1 MARISYQ
8 RQVQANNLPNV
19 EVSNAPARYIA
30 AAGESMARGLSDI
43 GSALGG
49 IAAKEQEKANVAAQM
64 EIENQLSGLENET
77 LHAPETGLLNTQGK
91 DAIGAGQ
98 KFAETWGSRE
108 SEIISRA
115 PRQIQQWAKQRAAD
129 RRLDGERMLMRH
141 STQEGDKYYA
151 GQANGVIANAEHT
164 ATLNYLD
171 PDRVEKEAA
180 RAMIAAEQLANLTG
194 ADETSR
200 RMMSITAASKVN
212 RAVLERII
220 AEDPDAALTR
230 LERVRDQMT
239 GDDLTR
245 IESVLRPVLIDSGF
259 DSWLN
264 SQTMGG
270 PERASEAPVEGAAQ
284 SMAEVDAVAR
294 ASVARTVGLESGGV
308 ATAKNPASS
317 AQGAAQF
324 IDGTW
329 FAMLAKNR
337 PDLLGGLTP
346 AQLKAMPKSDP
357 RRQAIVAHKNNPQL
371 SREMAEAYAVQNAR
385 FLHDSGVPVTEQTV
399 YLAHHFGPEGARTIL
414 RAPSDTPINRLVSPD
429 AYAAN
434 SYLRDKKTGQPKTVG
449 QVIANH
455 EKRAGESPT
464 ATNSSRTQLGNGLNP
479 PASVGGKRDWVEL
492 ERRAQSIPNPLVRD
506 RYIQRLRSEAS
517 LESRREAEQDKQ
529 LSEQMLT
536 AINANPNAPLRSV
549 LSPDVYAK
557 AARDGKLPQLEN
569 YRENMAQGGM
579 IQDDFPTVE
588 RLGRLAAMDPQAFM
602 RENIAGMSDKL
613 STASLTRFMDMQRS
627 GTAKAGKVDDWAT
640 DEQRLDRVF
649 RMVGVNDES
658 DAAGKDSGK
667 KNAPRER
674 HRGELRVMW
683 MNAVERYT
691 KQQGKRPEGKDADE
705 IAAAVARDYAETTR
719 ADGTTRMQR
728 NDQRIKDKRPTIGE
742 DIATY
747 RRSLAPSEDQ
757 KQQNRAVIRGRYR
770 AKYGKE
776 PSAAYLDAAMK
787 AMESVQ

>member
-19 EVSNAPARYIA
+19 EISNAPARYIA
-30 AAGESMARGLSDI
+30 AAGESMARGLNDI

-212 RAVLERII
+212 RAVLERMITD
-220 AEDPDAALTR
+220 DPNAALTR

-245 IESVLRPVLIDSGF
+245 VESVLRPVLIDSGF

-284 SMAEVDAVAR
+284 SMTEVDAVAR

-308 ATAKNPASS
+308 ATAKNPRSS
-317 AQGAAQF
+317 ATGAGQF
-324 IDGTW
+324 IDKTW
-329 FAMLAKNR
+329 LTTIQQAR
-337 PDLLGGLTP
+337 PDLVAGKTRAQVLALRNDP
-346 AQLKAMPKSDP
+346 AISK
-357 RRQAIVAHKNNPQL
+357 
-371 SREMAEAYAVQNAR
+371 EMTEAYAVANAR
-385 FLHDSGVPVTEQTV
+385 GLYDSGLPVTEQTV
-399 YLAHHFGPEGARTIL
+399 YLAHHFGLGGARKIL
-414 RAPSDTPINRLVSPD
+414 RASPDTPMQSLISPSEMQ
-429 AYAAN
+429 AN
-434 SYLRDKKTGQPKTVG
+434 PYLKGKTVG

-464 ATNSSRTQLGNGLNP
+464 PTNSSRTQ
-479 PASVGGKRDWVEL
+479 PASINGKRDWVEL
-492 ERRAQSIPNPLVRD
+492 ERRAMSLPNPIARE
-506 RYIQRLRSEAS
+506 RYIQRIRAEAS
-517 LESRREAEQDKQ
+517 LESRQEAERDKQ
-529 LSEQMLT
+529 MSEQMLT

-579 IQDDFPTVE
+579 IQDDFDLVE
-588 RLGRLAAMDPQAFM
+588 KLGRLAAKDPNAFM

-613 STASLTRFMDMQRS
+613 STASLTRFMEMQRS

-658 DAAGKDSGK
+658 DAAGKNSGV

-691 KQQGKRPEGKDADE
+691 KQQGKRPEGKDADD

-728 NDQRIKDKRPTIGE
+728 NDQRIKDKRPTISE

-776 PSAAYLDAAMK
+776 PSAAYLDAALK

>member
-19 EVSNAPARYIA
+19 EISNAPARYIA
-30 AAGESMARGLSDI
+30 AAGESMARGLNDI

-49 IAAKEQEKANVAAQM
+49 IAAKEQERANVAAQM

-220 AEDPDAALTR
+220 AEDPNAALTR

-245 IESVLRPVLIDSGF
+245 VESVLRPVLIDSGF

-270 PERASEAPVEGAAQ
+270 PGRASEVPVEGAAQ

-329 FAMLAKNR
+329 FSMLAKNR

-371 SREMAEAYAVQNAR
+371 SRQMAEAYALQNAR
-385 FLHDSGVPVTEQTV
+385 FLHDSGIPVTEQTV
-399 YLAHHFGPEGARTIL
+399 YMAHHFGPEGARKIL
-414 RAPSDTPINRLVSPD
+414 RASPDTPMQSLISP
-429 AYAAN
+429 AEMQAN
-434 SYLRDKKTGQPKTVG
+434 SYLKGKTVG

-464 ATNSSRTQLGNGLNP
+464 ATNSSRTQ
-479 PASVGGKRDWVEL
+479 PASVDGKRDWVEL
-492 ERRAQSIPNPLVRD
+492 ERRAQSIPNPLVRE
-506 RYIQRLRSEAS
+506 RYVQRLRAEAS
-517 LESRREAEQDKQ
+517 MESRQEAERDKQ
-529 LSEQMLT
+529 MSEQMLT

-579 IQDDFPTVE
+579 TQDDFPTVE
-588 RLGRLAAMDPQAFM
+588 RLGRLAALDPQAFM
-602 RENIAGMSDKL
+602 RENIASMSDKL
-613 STASLTRFMDMQRS
+613 STASLTRFMEMQRS

-658 DAAGKDSGK
+658 DAAGEDSGK

-705 IAAAVARDYAETTR
+705 IAAAVARDYAETKR

-728 NDQRIKDKRPTIGE
+728 NDQRMADKRPTIGE

-776 PSAAYLDAAMK
+776 PSAAYLDAAMT

>member
-19 EVSNAPARYIA
+19 EISNAPARYIA
-30 AAGESMARGLSDI
+30 AAGESMARGLNDI

-98 KFAETWGSRE
+98 KFTETWGSRE
-108 SEIISRA
+108 SEIIARA

-129 RRLDGERMLMRH
+129 RRLDSERMLMRH

-212 RAVLERII
+212 RAVLERMITD
-220 AEDPDAALTR
+220 DPNAALTR
-230 LERVRDQMT
+230 LESVRDQMT

-264 SQTMGG
+264 SQTMGS
-270 PERASEAPVEGAAQ
+270 PERASETPVEGAAQ

-308 ATAKNPASS
+308 ATAKNPRSS
-317 AQGAAQF
+317 ATGAGQF
-324 IDGTW
+324 IDKTW
-329 FAMLAKNR
+329 LTTIQQAR
-337 PDLLGGLTP
+337 PDLVAGKTRAQVLALRNDP
-346 AQLKAMPKSDP
+346 AISK
-357 RRQAIVAHKNNPQL
+357 
-371 SREMAEAYAVQNAR
+371 EMTEAYAVANAR
-385 FLHDSGVPVTEQTV
+385 GLYDSGLPVTEQTV
-399 YLAHHFGPEGARTIL
+399 YLAHHFGLGGARKIL
-414 RAPSDTPINRLVSPD
+414 RAPPDTPMQSLISPSEMQ
-429 AYAAN
+429 AN
-434 SYLRDKKTGQPKTVG
+434 PYLKGKTVG

-464 ATNSSRTQLGNGLNP
+464 ATIGSRTQ
-479 PASVGGKRDWVEL
+479 PASVDGKRDWVEL

-557 AARDGKLPQLEN
+557 AARDGKLPQLES

-588 RLGRLAAMDPQAFM
+588 RLGRLAALDPQAFM

-613 STASLTRFMDMQRS
+613 STASLTRFMEMQRS

-658 DAAGKDSGK
+658 DAAGAKSGV

-691 KQQGKRPEGKDADE
+691 KQTGKRPEGKDADDL
-705 IAAAVARDYAETTR
+705 AASVARDYAETKR

-728 NDQRIKDKRPTIGE
+728 NDQRMADKRPTISE

-776 PSAAYLDAAMK
+776 PSAAYLDAALK

>member
-8 RQVQANNLPNV
+8 RQVQVNNLPNV
-19 EVSNAPARYIA
+19 EISNAPARYIA
-30 AAGESMARGLSDI
+30 AAGESMARGLDDI

-98 KFAETWGSRE
+98 KFAETWGARE

-212 RAVLERII
+212 RAVLERMITD
-220 AEDPDAALTR
+220 DPNAALAR

-308 ATAKNPASS
+308 ATAKNPRSS
-317 AQGAAQF
+317 ATGAGQF
-324 IDGTW
+324 IDKTW
-329 FAMLAKNR
+329 LATIQRAR
-337 PDLLGGLTP
+337 PDLVAGKTRAQVLALRNDP
-346 AQLKAMPKSDP
+346 AISK
-357 RRQAIVAHKNNPQL
+357 
-371 SREMAEAYAVQNAR
+371 EMTEAYAVANAR
-385 FLHDSGVPVTEQTV
+385 GLYDSGLPVTEQTV
-399 YLAHHFGPEGARTIL
+399 YLAHHFGLGGARKIL
-414 RAPSDTPINRLVSPD
+414 RASPDTPMQSLISPSEMQ
-429 AYAAN
+429 AN
-434 SYLRDKKTGQPKTVG
+434 PYLKGKTVG

-464 ATNSSRTQLGNGLNP
+464 ATNSSRTQ
-479 PASVGGKRDWVEL
+479 PASVDGKRDWVEL

-529 LSEQMLT
+529 MSEQILT

-588 RLGRLAAMDPQAFM
+588 RLGRLAAMDPNAFM

-613 STASLTRFMDMQRS
+613 STASLTRFMEMQRS

-658 DAAGKDSGK
+658 DASGPK
-667 KNAPRER
+667 SGVKNAPRER

-691 KQQGKRPEGKDADE
+691 KQQGKRPEGKAADE
-705 IAAAVARDYAETTR
+705 IAAAVARDYAETKR

-728 NDQRIKDKRPTIGE
+728 NDQRMADKRPTISE

>member
-19 EVSNAPARYIA
+19 EISNAPARYIA
-30 AAGESMARGLSDI
+30 AAGESMARGLNDI

-64 EIENQLSGLENET
+64 EIENHLSGLENET

-151 GQANGVIANAEHT
+151 GQANGVIANAEHA

-212 RAVLERII
+212 RAVLERMITD
-220 AEDPDAALTR
+220 DPNAALTR

-308 ATAKNPASS
+308 ATAKNPRSS
-317 AQGAAQF
+317 ATGAGQF
-324 IDGTW
+324 IDKTW
-329 FAMLAKNR
+329 LTTIQQAR
-337 PDLLGGLTP
+337 PDLVAGKTRAQVLALRNDP
-346 AQLKAMPKSDP
+346 AISK
-357 RRQAIVAHKNNPQL
+357 
-371 SREMAEAYAVQNAR
+371 EMTEAYAVANAR
-385 FLHDSGVPVTEQTV
+385 GLYDSGLPVTEQTV
-399 YLAHHFGPEGARTIL
+399 YLAHHFGLGGARKIL
-414 RAPSDTPINRLVSPD
+414 RASPDTPMQSLISPTEMQ
-429 AYAAN
+429 AN
-434 SYLRDKKTGQPKTVG
+434 PYLKGKTVG

-455 EKRAGESPT
+455 EKRASESPT
-464 ATNSSRTQLGNGLNP
+464 ATIGSRTQ
-479 PASVGGKRDWVEL
+479 PASVEGKRDWVDL

-549 LSPDVYAK
+549 MSPDVYAK

-588 RLGRLAAMDPQAFM
+588 RLGRLAALDPNAFM

-613 STASLTRFMDMQRS
+613 STASLTRFMEMQRS

-658 DAAGKDSGK
+658 DATGAKSGV

-683 MNAVERYT
+683 MNAIERYT

-776 PSAAYLDAAMK
+776 PSAAYLDAALK